1 MTYVLFWKRLHSS
14 VKFCLIYPPLL
25 DLGESKWHSCWQTQI
40 GSFYKK
46 KKKNCECCNDVEVK
60 IKCRNSVQSMFISNW
75 GKVWSDIFVD
85 KCRLDFL
92 WKLQA
97 TEEKE
102 EMEHLKAYNQK
113 LLANI
118 LPEHVAAHFLSTVNS
133 DVRKLTICINDNK
146 LVYLQDERPHKIC
159 R

>member
-1 MTYVLFWKRLHSS
+1 MS
-14 VKFCLIYPPLL
+14 V
-25 DLGESKWHSCWQTQI
+25 G
-40 GSFYKK
+40 
-46 KKKNCECCNDVEVK
+46 
-60 IKCRNSVQSMFISNW
+60 
-75 GKVWSDIFVD
+75 

-133 DVRKLTICINDNK
+133 DVRTIYLHKRNHINFIG
-146 LVYLQDERPHKIC
+146 R
-159 R
+159 

>member
-1 MTYVLFWKRLHSS
+1 MN
-14 VKFCLIYPPLL
+14 I
-25 DLGESKWHSCWQTQI
+25 I
-40 GSFYKK
+40 
-46 KKKNCECCNDVEVK
+46 
-60 IKCRNSVQSMFISNW
+60 
-75 GKVWSDIFVD
+75 D
-85 KCRLDFL
+85 KYTRRLDFL

-133 DVRKLTICINDNK
+133 DVRKLI
-146 LVYLQDERPHKIC
+146 KILLYDILSLLITL
-159 R
+159 

>member
-1 MTYVLFWKRLHSS
+1 M
-14 VKFCLIYPPLL
+14 
-25 DLGESKWHSCWQTQI
+25 
-40 GSFYKK
+40 
-46 KKKNCECCNDVEVK
+46 KN
-60 IKCRNSVQSMFISNW
+60 
-75 GKVWSDIFVD
+75 VD
-85 KCRLDFL
+85 TCRLDFL

-133 DVRKLTICINDNK
+133 DVRTLTIYLYKRNHINFIG
-146 LVYLQDERPHKIC
+146 P
-159 R
+159 

>member
-1 MTYVLFWKRLHSS
+1 MKA
-14 VKFCLIYPPLL
+14 I
-25 DLGESKWHSCWQTQI
+25 
-40 GSFYKK
+40 
-46 KKKNCECCNDVEVK
+46 
-60 IKCRNSVQSMFISNW
+60 
-75 GKVWSDIFVD
+75 DIHIVYQY
-85 KCRLDFL
+85 RLDFL

-133 DVRKLTICINDNK
+133 DVSSIWQTSSKKSFTII
-146 LVYLQDERPHKIC
+146 L
-159 R
+159 

>member
-1 MTYVLFWKRLHSS
+1 MLVMVTCAVYQILTSVFKVAVLSIIVAFYLAVSIYQALNDEDIDPTGRWLAGVLVVFFMAFLVAHSQHTEATY
-14 VKFCLIYPPLL
+14 
-25 DLGESKWHSCWQTQI
+25 
-40 GSFYKK
+40 
-46 KKKNCECCNDVEVK
+46 
-60 IKCRNSVQSMFISNW
+60 
-75 GKVWSDIFVD
+75 
-85 KCRLDFL
+85 RLDFL

-133 DVRKLTICINDNK
+133 DVSN
-146 LVYLQDERPHKIC
+146 QDFFYSHFL
-159 R
+159 

>member
-1 MTYVLFWKRLHSS
+1 MYQ
-14 VKFCLIYPPLL
+14 Y
-25 DLGESKWHSCWQTQI
+25 
-40 GSFYKK
+40 
-46 KKKNCECCNDVEVK
+46 
-60 IKCRNSVQSMFISNW
+60 
-75 GKVWSDIFVD
+75 
-85 KCRLDFL
+85 RLDFL

-133 DVRKLTICINDNK
+133 DVSFI
-146 LVYLQDERPHKIC
+146 
-159 R
+159 

>member
-1 MTYVLFWKRLHSS
+1 M
-14 VKFCLIYPPLL
+14 
-25 DLGESKWHSCWQTQI
+25 
-40 GSFYKK
+40 
-46 KKKNCECCNDVEVK
+46 N
-60 IKCRNSVQSMFISNW
+60 FIMMN
-75 GKVWSDIFVD
+75 I
-85 KCRLDFL
+85 CRLDFL

-133 DVRKLTICINDNK
+133 DVRKHFYMILFPKAINNYFK
-146 LVYLQDERPHKIC
+146 EIKKIFQTF
-159 R
+159 

>member
-1 MTYVLFWKRLHSS
+1 MCTVCQY
-14 VKFCLIYPPLL
+14 
-25 DLGESKWHSCWQTQI
+25 
-40 GSFYKK
+40 
-46 KKKNCECCNDVEVK
+46 
-60 IKCRNSVQSMFISNW
+60 
-75 GKVWSDIFVD
+75 
-85 KCRLDFL
+85 RLDFL

-133 DVRKLTICINDNK
+133 DVSCISNNIFRRN
-146 LVYLQDERPHKIC
+146 L
-159 R
+159 

>member
-1 MTYVLFWKRLHSS
+1 VYQ
-14 VKFCLIYPPLL
+14 Y
-25 DLGESKWHSCWQTQI
+25 
-40 GSFYKK
+40 
-46 KKKNCECCNDVEVK
+46 
-60 IKCRNSVQSMFISNW
+60 
-75 GKVWSDIFVD
+75 
-85 KCRLDFL
+85 RLDFL

-133 DVRKLTICINDNK
+133 DVSSNK
-146 LVYLQDERPHKIC
+146 KFRRNLLQ
-159 R
+159 

>member
-1 MTYVLFWKRLHSS
+1 MV
-14 VKFCLIYPPLL
+14 
-25 DLGESKWHSCWQTQI
+25 
-40 GSFYKK
+40 YKK
-46 KKKNCECCNDVEVK
+46 INVYC
-60 IKCRNSVQSMFISNW
+60 VQRY
-75 GKVWSDIFVD
+75 
-85 KCRLDFL
+85 RLDFL

-133 DVRKLTICINDNK
+133 DVSSTQKLQNFRGNTRVSQIH
-146 LVYLQDERPHKIC
+146 R
-159 R
+159 

>member
-1 MTYVLFWKRLHSS
+1 MANKR
-14 VKFCLIYPPLL
+14 
-25 DLGESKWHSCWQTQI
+25 
-40 GSFYKK
+40 
-46 KKKNCECCNDVEVK
+46 K
-60 IKCRNSVQSMFISNW
+60 ILMYIVYQY
-75 GKVWSDIFVD
+75 
-85 KCRLDFL
+85 RLDFL

-133 DVRKLTICINDNK
+133 DVSSKNFEEIFYNNFTIF
-146 LVYLQDERPHKIC
+146 
-159 R
+159 

>member
-1 MTYVLFWKRLHSS
+1 MSRPIVFLRMK
-14 VKFCLIYPPLL
+14 
-25 DLGESKWHSCWQTQI
+25 KW
-40 GSFYKK
+40 FEY
-46 KKKNCECCNDVEVK
+46 
-60 IKCRNSVQSMFISNW
+60 
-75 GKVWSDIFVD
+75 WSIVPMNER
-85 KCRLDFL
+85 RLDFL

-133 DVRKLTICINDNK
+133 DVRNH
-146 LVYLQDERPHKIC
+146 LQLLQLYNNFH
-159 R
+159 

>member
-1 MTYVLFWKRLHSS
+1 MHQY
-14 VKFCLIYPPLL
+14 
-25 DLGESKWHSCWQTQI
+25 
-40 GSFYKK
+40 
-46 KKKNCECCNDVEVK
+46 
-60 IKCRNSVQSMFISNW
+60 
-75 GKVWSDIFVD
+75 
-85 KCRLDFL
+85 RLDFL

-133 DVRKLTICINDNK
+133 DVSSRRVEAKENFRRNSQVFQLYIA
-146 LVYLQDERPHKIC
+146 YY
-159 R
+159 